1 MNCPNCQFENREG
14 AKFCGKCGHKFEITC
29 PECGTQNQAKNNFCD
44 ECGSKLSL
52 SLEQVP
58 KQISFDEKLTNYL
71 LPPNIP
77 SQNGIPDWQRSGWF
91 PWTNRS
97 FPQHYNHLYYPPVRL
112 P

>member
-29 PECGTQNQAKNNFCD
+29 PECGTKNQAKNNFCD

-52 SLEQVP
+52 SLESVP

-77 SQNGIPDWQRSGWF
+77 SQNENPDWQRSGWF
-91 PWTNRS
+91 P
-97 FPQHYNHLYYPPVRL
+97 
-112 P
+112 